1 MKKLFGFLKPYAG
14 QVLLVICV
22 LIIQAYCDLSLPSY
36 TSDIVNV
43 GIQQSGIDERVPEA
57 LAEED
62 LGVLLM
68 LAKEEDRAEIA
79 DAYQKSDESYDY
91 DGTVMV
97 AIVGPT
103 GAGKTTMV
111 KLLMRFYD
119 VCDGAIRVDGHD
131 IREFDRPPVRNGV
144 KGL

>member
-1 MKKLFGFLKPYAG
+1 MGDGGFLKIPRPPFPKTECRKGPDRYEK
-14 QVLLVICV
+14 
-22 LIIQAYCDLSLPSY
+22 IIW
-36 TSDIVNV
+36 IF
-43 GIQQSGIDERVPEA
+43 EA
-57 LAEED
+57 IY
-62 LGVLLM
+62 
-68 LAKEEDRAEIA
+68 RAEIT